1 MKKKILIVEDD
12 RRLLNLYQLALE
24 QSFDII
30 LAYNGKGALDI
41 APVQLP
47 DLILMDVIM
56 PEMDGLEAVSRLK
69 ENPATASIPVILLTA
84 KFQQMDILEGYMMG
98 ADSYLTKPFTGA
110 QLLDGI
116 NQYLGEWQ
124 CLHTPDSHQEFF
136 L

>member
-24 QSFDII
+24 KSFDII
-30 LAYNGKGALDI
+30 LAYNGKEAVEMVLS
-41 APVQLP
+41 QFP

-56 PEMDGLEAVSRLK
+56 PKMDGLEAVSLLK
-69 ENPATASIPVILLTA
+69 ENPVTTTIPVILLTA
-84 KFQQMDILEGYMMG
+84 KSQQMDILEGYMAG

-110 QLLDGI
+110 KLLDEI
-116 NQYLGEWQ
+116 NQFLGESQ
-124 CLHTPDSHQEFF
+124 SLNTSDYQDFF